1 MPTWNKQI
9 MILPHAFVKRLI
21 YNVILASMIFSG
33 NVLAENSTPDSLDT
47 GKRAR
52 IVKNYILGP
61 GDVLNVSVWKNADL
75 SVTVPVRPDGKIS
88 TPLVDDIQA
97 GGLTP
102 EALAAGIT
110 VKLAD
115 FIRDP
120 RVTVMVTQVN
130 SDEYIS
136 RVRVTGAVRHPVS
149 IAFKPGMTVM
159 DVVLIAGGLTE
170 FASANKT
177 KLYRKTRKETQVYS
191 VKLKDILNKGKLE
204 SNIQLRPGDIITIP
218 ERLL

>member
-1 MPTWNKQI
+1 MPTRNKQI
-9 MILPHAFVKRLI
+9 MILHRIFVKPLI
-21 YNVILASMIFSG
+21 YNVILVSMFLSA
-33 NVLAENSTPDSLDT
+33 NVLAESSTSDSPDT

-61 GDVLNVSVWKNADL
+61 GDVVNVSVWKNADL

-110 VKLAD
+110 VELAG

-130 SDEYIS
+130 SDEYVS
-136 RVRVTGAVRHPVS
+136 RVRVTGAVRNPVS
-149 IAFKPGMTVM
+149 LSFKQGMTVM

-177 KLYRKTRKETQVYS
+177 KLYRKTAKGIQVYP
-191 VKLKDILNKGKLE
+191 VKLKDILNKGKLKT
-204 SNIQLRPGDIITIP
+204 NIKLQPGDIITIP

>member
-1 MPTWNKQI
+1 
-9 MILPHAFVKRLI
+9 MILCQPYLKLLI
-21 YNVILASMIFSG
+21 YGSIFLCVCFSG
-33 NVLAENSTPDSLDT
+33 NVFAESANPDSLDA
-47 GKRAR
+47 GKDAR
-52 IVKNYILGP
+52 IVKNYILGT
-61 GDVLNVSVWKNADL
+61 GDVLTVSVWKNPDL

-88 TPLVDDIQA
+88 TPLVDAIQA
-97 GGLTP
+97 SGFTP
-102 EALAAGIT
+102 EALAAAIT
-110 VKLAD
+110 VELAG

-136 RVRVTGAVRHPVS
+136 RIRVTGAVRNPVS
-149 IAFKPGMTVM
+149 LSFKQGMTVM

-177 KLYRKTRKETQVYS
+177 KLYRKTKNKTQVYPIR
-191 VKLKDILNKGKLE
+191 LKDILNKGKLE
-204 SNIQLRPGDIITIP
+204 SNFQLRPGDIITIP